1 MPEGPCFN
9 LIWSEILMKDV
20 TPRRADNRVKKIC
33 HEYYR
38 VEPGFVLRGV
48 PLILTRAMLI
58 GIDETSCRILVPF
71 RKPCY
76 GTSLYVINAEM
87 EEMAQIRTD
96 LGALAIAEQGKRTG
110 TSTRKTKG
118 SH

>member
-9 LIWSEILMKDV
+9 QIGSEILMKDV

-33 HEYYR
+33 HECYR
-38 VEPGFVLRGV
+38 VDPGFVLRGV

-58 GIDETSCRILVPF
+58 GIDETSGRILVPF

-76 GTSLYVINAEM
+76 GTSLYVVDAER
-87 EEMAQIRTD
+87 EERARIRTD
-96 LGALAIAEQGKRTG
+96 LRARDIAEQGKRTG
-110 TSTRKTKG
+110 TRTKKTKG
-118 SH
+118 

>member
-9 LIWSEILMKDV
+9 QIGSEIFMKDV

-33 HEYYR
+33 HEYYL

-48 PLILTRAMLI
+48 PLILPRAMLI
-58 GIDETSCRILVPF
+58 GIDEASGRILVPF

-76 GTSLYVINAEM
+76 GTSLYVINADR
-87 EEMAQIRTD
+87 EEIAQIRTD
-96 LGALAIAEQGKRTG
+96 LGTRSIVEQERRTG
-110 TSTRKTKG
+110 TCNRKTNG
-118 SH
+118 SR

>member
-9 LIWSEILMKDV
+9 QIGSKIFMKDV

-58 GIDETSCRILVPF
+58 GIDETSGRILVPF

-76 GTSLYVINAEM
+76 GTSLYVIHAER
-87 EEMAQIRTD
+87 EELTQIRTD
-96 LGALAIAEQGKRTG
+96 LRTQDIAEQGKRAAAR
-110 TSTRKTKG
+110 SKKTRG
-118 SH
+118 SQ